1 MMMWNVVVQDLQQT
15 VNNAAVQTALHS
27 LFPRFLPFQLSSVDI
42 YGTDVEGLS

>member
-1 MMMWNVVVQDLQQT
+1 MMMWNVVQDLQRT

-27 LFPRFLPFQLSSVDI
+27 LFPRFLLFQLSSVDI